1 MIDNEIRDAQYK
13 TRQKFF
19 ETQVEREKYL
29 QEFKENI
36 IISLN
41 KEEIESGVIYPE
53 IIEAMH
59 EPDAVLLK
67 MRRDIPL
74 KFLKPYIEIAE
85 KIGLR
90 YTLIDALSFI
100 GDVGIVIVSRE
111 AMNNENH
118 DLTMDSIEEKFIE
131 KGLSSAYP
139 KNFGK
144 KICKKH
150 YKILSEMLPLYRGSF
165 QEFNLIDKIFGQVCP
180 ICEDERKKK

>member
-1 MIDNEIRDAQYK
+1 MIENEIRDAQFQ
-13 TRQKFF
+13 TRKKFF
-19 ETQVEREKYL
+19 ETQAEKEMYL

-41 KEEIESGVIYPE
+41 KEDIESGVLYPE

-74 KFLKPYIEIAE
+74 KFLKPYIEVAE

-100 GDVGIVIVSRE
+100 GDVGLVIVSKE
-111 AMNNENH
+111 AMENSEQ
-118 DLTMDSIEEKFIE
+118 DLEIDSIEKKFIE
-131 KGLSSAYP
+131 NGLSTAYP

-150 YKILSEMLPLYRGSF
+150 YNILSEKLPLYRGSF
-165 QEFNLIDKIFGQVCP
+165 KKFKFIDKIFGQICP
-180 ICEDERKKK
+180 ICENERKK

>member
-1 MIDNEIRDAQYK
+1 MIDNEIRDAQFQ
-13 TRQKFF
+13 TRKKFF
-19 ETQVEREKYL
+19 QTQAEREKYL

-41 KEEIESGVIYPE
+41 KEEIESGVLYPE

-74 KFLKPYIEIAE
+74 KFLKPYIEVAE

-90 YTLIDALSFI
+90 YTLIDALSF
-100 GDVGIVIVSRE
+100 VGEVGLVIVSKE
-111 AMNNENH
+111 AMDNEGN
-118 DLTMDSIEEKFIE
+118 DLAIDSINQKFIE

-150 YKILSEMLPLYRGSF
+150 YRLLSEKLPLYRGSF
-165 QEFNLIDKIFGQVCP
+165 KEFSLIDKIFGQVCP
-180 ICEDERKKK
+180 ICESERKK

>member
-1 MIDNEIRDAQYK
+1 MIDNEIRDAQFQ
-13 TRQKFF
+13 TRKKFF
-19 ETQVEREKYL
+19 QTQAEREKYL

-41 KEEIESGVIYPE
+41 KEEIESGVLYPE

-74 KFLKPYIEIAE
+74 KFLKPYIEVAE

-90 YTLIDALSFI
+90 YTLIDALSF
-100 GDVGIVIVSRE
+100 VGEVGLVIVSKE
-111 AMNNENH
+111 AMDNEGN
-118 DLTMDSIEEKFIE
+118 DLAIDSINQKFIE

-150 YKILSEMLPLYRGSF
+150 YRLLSEKLPLYRGSF
-165 QEFNLIDKIFGQVCP
+165 KEFSLIDKIFGQVCP
-180 ICEDERKKK
+180 I